1 MNDART
7 GDPKGRP
14 SLLLRALVC
23 CLTAALPTL
32 ADVTGQDVKDAIQR
46 AITYLKAQQD
56 PDGSWHYM
64 GGRSSYDVGMTG
76 LAVLAL
82 HHAGVPADDPAVAN
96 GVTNLLAQPDAITYS
111 VALKAMALAEVDAA
125 RHKKAIQ
132 ACADWLIEAQC
143 SNGMWSYQNMGTR
156 GARGG
161 NRQNFGAGDNS
172 NTQFAV
178 LGLHAAFQAG
188 VEVPENTWKLT
199 AEHFTKSQNKDGGWG
214 YNASEMPS
222 YGSMT
227 GAGLS
232 SLFICGARL
241 FHPTR
246 CGDFQEDRRI
256 AAGLDW
262 VGKYFSTKGNPYV
275 QNGQVQY
282 VAREGWDW
290 YYLYSMERVGIL
302 SGHKYLGGKDWYRL
316 GATLAVD
323 SQQPDGGWGSG
334 VETSFAL
341 LYLAKGHTPL
351 LLNKLKWG
359 ADWSN
364 DLYDAKGLVEL
375 TATELKRTF
384 AWQAVDVTAD
394 LEELMQAPV
403 LYFNGHTAPNLGEK
417 EARKLKE
424 FTEEGGLIF
433 CEACC
438 GSEEFDRG
446 MRKFIEQVFG
456 DRPLEPLPPE
466 HPVYRTHFQ
475 LGGSDGC
482 FLKGV
487 TYACRTALIYS
498 PRDLSCSWD
507 PYCPD
512 KKSNEELARQVGI
525 NVLVY
530 GMGDIPLRDRLDRP
544 KLNIGKNAEREQVT
558 RGAFV
563 LGQLR
568 HDGDWNPDPVACG
581 KLMEFLRTKAGL
593 TVVPQKRAVH
603 PLDPNVANYPLLYM
617 TGHEPFQMST
627 SEREAIAAHL
637 KKGALLFAESCCGKE
652 QFDAAFRKEVAAMFP
667 ENRLEEIPSNH
678 PIFRSAFP
686 IERVSVTPT
695 LQKAQPNMDRPLLEG
710 VFVNKELV
718 VVYSRYSIFCRIEDH
733 PCPLCMGYKPD
744 DAFQIAA
751 NVILYA
757 LTR

>member
-1 MNDART
+1 MSEACTGDARR
-7 GDPKGRP
+7 RP
-14 SLLLRALVC
+14 WRLLPVLAG
-23 CLTAALPTL
+23 CLIAAVPTSG
-32 ADVTGQDVKDAIQR
+32 DVTGQDVKNAIQR
-46 AITYLKAQQD
+46 AIAKLKAQQD
-56 PDGSWHYM
+56 ADGSWRYM
-64 GGRSSYDVGMTG
+64 GGYSPYDVGMTG

-82 HHAGVPADDPAVAN
+82 HHAGVPADDPAIAN
-96 GVTNLLAQPDAITYS
+96 GIRYLLGASNEITYS
-111 VALKAMALAEVDAA
+111 VALKTMALAEVDPV
-125 RHKKAIQ
+125 RYKREIQ
-132 ACADWLIEAQC
+132 AGADWLIEAQC
-143 SNGMWSYQNMGTR
+143 PNGMWTYQNMGTR
-156 GARGG
+156 GARTGKRL
-161 NRQNFGAGDNS
+161 NLGAGDNS

-178 LGLHAAFQAG
+178 LALHAAFQAG
-188 VEVPENTWKLT
+188 VAVPENTWKLSS
-199 AEHFTKSQNKDGGWG
+199 EHFTKSQNKDGGWG

-241 FHPTR
+241 FHPKR
-246 CGDFQEDRRI
+246 CGDFEEDKRI
-256 AAGLDW
+256 AAGLRW

-275 QNGQVQY
+275 DGGVVQY
-282 VAREGWDW
+282 IKRDGWDW

-302 SGHKYLGGKDWYRL
+302 SGHKYFGGKDWYRM

-323 SQQPDGGWGSG
+323 TQRADGGWATD
-334 VETSFAL
+334 VDTAFAL

-351 LLNKLKWG
+351 LLNKLKWDG
-359 ADWSN
+359 DWSN

-375 TATELKRTF
+375 AGRELRRTF
-384 AWQAVDVTAD
+384 AWQTVDVKAD

-403 LYFNGHTAPNLGEK
+403 LYFNGHAAPDLDDK
-417 EARKLKE
+417 EARRLKE
-424 FTEEGGLIF
+424 FTEEGGLLF
-433 CEACC
+433 AEACC

-446 MRKFIEQVFG
+446 MRKLVERVFG
-456 DRPLEPLPPE
+456 DRPLEQLPPE

-475 LGGSDGC
+475 LAGPDAC

-512 KKSNEELARQVGI
+512 KSTNEEIARQVGI

-530 GMGDIPLRDRLDRP
+530 GMGDIPLRDRLDRA
-544 KLNIGKNAEREQVT
+544 KLNIGKTAEREQVV

-563 LGQLR
+563 LGQVR

-581 KLMEFLRTKAGL
+581 KLMEFLRTQVGL

-603 PLDPNVANYPLLYM
+603 PLDPNLANYPLLYM
-617 TGHEPFQMST
+617 TGHESFRLST

-637 KKGALLFAESCCGKE
+637 KKGAVLFAESCCGKE
-652 QFDAAFRKEVAAMFP
+652 QFDASFRKEIAAIIP
-667 ENRLEEIPSNH
+667 EGRLEEIPSNH

-686 IERVSVTPT
+686 IDRIGVTSALAREKPG
-695 LQKAQPNMDRPLLEG
+695 MDRPELEG
-710 VFVNKELV
+710 LFVNKELAV
-718 VVYSRYSIFCRIEDH
+718 IYSRYSIFCRIENH
-733 PCPLCMGYKPD
+733 PCPLCLGYKPD
-744 DAFQIAA
+744 DAFRIAS
-751 NVILYA
+751 NVIVYV